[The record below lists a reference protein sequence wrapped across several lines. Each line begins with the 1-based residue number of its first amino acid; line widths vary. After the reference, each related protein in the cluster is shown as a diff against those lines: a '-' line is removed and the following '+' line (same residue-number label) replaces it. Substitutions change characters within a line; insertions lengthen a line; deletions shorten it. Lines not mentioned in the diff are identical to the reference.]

1 MKQIKYALKYGY
13 KFIVKF
19 SYKFARGKGLFD
31 SLVQKNMVKKTA
43 TDPIKRNISKNNLNS
58 VYGKFGAREQDEQFK
73 IFSAER
79 ANYIKKH
86 YKNSIF
92 VTLGENKVLVRYGNR
107 INESLRRLFKVQEDV
122 NK

>member
-1 MKQIKYALKYGY
+1 
-13 KFIVKF
+13 
-19 SYKFARGKGLFD
+19 
-31 SLVQKNMVKKTA
+31 MVKKTA

-58 VYGKFGAREQDEQFK
+58 VYGKFGAREHKEQLK

-79 ANYIKKH
+79 ANYIIKY

-92 VTLGENKVLVRYGNR
+92 VPLADNKVLVRYGNR

>member
-1 MKQIKYALKYGY
+1 
-13 KFIVKF
+13 
-19 SYKFARGKGLFD
+19 
-31 SLVQKNMVKKTA
+31 MVKKTA

-73 IFSAER
+73 IVSTER
-79 ANYIKKH
+79 ANHIKKY

-92 VTLGENKVLVRYGNR
+92 VPLAENKVLVRYGNR